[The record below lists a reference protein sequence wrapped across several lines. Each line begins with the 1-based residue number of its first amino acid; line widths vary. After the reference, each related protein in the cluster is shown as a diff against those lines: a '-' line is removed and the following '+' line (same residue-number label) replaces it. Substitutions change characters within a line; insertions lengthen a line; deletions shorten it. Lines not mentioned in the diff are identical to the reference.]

1 MTNCFK
7 NLQYF
12 EKSQWKH
19 LERFILEELGLE
31 KKVFDEL
38 EELKKTLDE
47 KETMV
52 KRLIKQNVDLRNQ
65 LTEMRMK
72 DGPHSERNV
81 GKLSQESTQFL

>member
-52 KRLIKQNVDLRNQ
+52 KRLIK
-65 LTEMRMK
+65 
-72 DGPHSERNV
+72 
-81 GKLSQESTQFL
+81 